1 MVDKRFVCK
10 YPQYSF
16 CGAFDCQLSKYC
28 SLYPIYYLKSYE
40 RGYHNPIKKTPEE
53 RKQHNQNYILYNTL
67 FSNYKEKNKVI
78 QRRWYENNRKKEN
91 NNCIIKKCF
100 SVMCN
105 LDCFNCE
112 YEDCIIN
119 DEDYHK
125 MYYQYNH
132 DKLLKQK
139 ASYRTAHR
147 QELSEK
153 SKKYYYENIDA
164 CKARNKKY
172 REKHKKEL
180 KDYFHH
186 RTQLYS
192 YKMSRRKDISVCTYP
207 QYECCGYKK
216 CNLYHICSQL
226 KITNKT
232 TDEII
237 LEKNGHLSERK
248 EVILL

>member
-16 CGAFDCQLSKYC
+16 CGAFDCRLSKYC

-67 FSNYKEKNKVI
+67 FSNYKEKNKMI
-78 QRRWYENNRKKEN
+78 QRRWYENN
-91 NNCIIKKCF
+91 
-100 SVMCN
+100 
-105 LDCFNCE
+105 
-112 YEDCIIN
+112 
-119 DEDYHK
+119 
-125 MYYQYNH
+125 
-132 DKLLKQK
+132 
-139 ASYRTAHR
+139 
-147 QELSEK
+147 
-153 SKKYYYENIDA
+153 DA

-192 YKMSRRKDISVCTYP
+192 YKMSRRKDISICTYP

-237 LEKNGHLSERK
+237 LEKNGQVSE
-248 EVILL
+248 

>member
-16 CGAFDCQLSKYC
+16 CGDLHCRLSKYC
-28 SLYPIYYLKSYE
+28 SLYPRYYPKSYE
-40 RGYHNPIKKTPEE
+40 RGYRNPIKKTPDE
-53 RKQHNQNYILYNTL
+53 RKHHEQNYRLYNIL
-67 FSNYKEKNKVI
+67 FSNYKEKNRMMCK
-78 QRRWYENNRKKEN
+78 RWYEYNRKREKN
-91 NNCIIKKCF
+91 YSITKKCF
-100 SVMCN
+100 SEMCT

-112 YEDCIIN
+112 YEDCIIDDKN
-119 DEDYHK
+119 YHQ

-132 DKLLKQK
+132 EYLLEQK
-139 ASYRTAHR
+139 AEYRAAHR

-172 REKHKKEL
+172 RETHKKEL
-180 KDYFHH
+180 KDYFHY
-186 RTQLYS
+186 RSQLYS
-192 YKMSRRKDISVCTYP
+192 YKMSRRKDKSICTYP

-226 KITNKT
+226 KITNRI
-232 TDEII
+232 TDEI
-237 LEKNGHLSERK
+237 EKDK
-248 EVILL
+248 VTV